1 MQPILDVVIIFIEP
15 APGTDHPVHDLM
27 TGSPINTP

>member
-15 APGTDHPVHDLM
+15 APTTDHPVQSYLIHE
-27 TGSPINTP
+27 SY